1 MKEEVLGFKE
11 GVIYF
16 LGIFGGVILDGGE
29 DMGKNIFGKGY
40 VFIKWYIWSVNL
52 IGERKE
58 VEGFEMSKDSR
69 FCSIIIFKYY

>member
-29 DMGKNIFGKGY
+29 DMGKNILVKYMCLLSGIY
-40 VFIKWYIWSVNL
+40 
-52 IGERKE
+52 E
-58 VEGFEMSKDSR
+58 V
-69 FCSIIIFKYY
+69 